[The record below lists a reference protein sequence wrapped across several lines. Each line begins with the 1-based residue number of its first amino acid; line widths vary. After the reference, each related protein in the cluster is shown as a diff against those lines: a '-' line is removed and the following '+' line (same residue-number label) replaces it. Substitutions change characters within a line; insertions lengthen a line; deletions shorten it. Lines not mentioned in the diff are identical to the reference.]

1 MPTDSKRLTG
11 PDETKSPYEY
21 LKYSEKRLD
30 LTEKRTDGRVPDT
43 LRPMYLKADVI
54 SQARGSAYIEQDNT
68 KVMCAVYG
76 PREVGRREDF
86 SMKGIINCV
95 FKYATFACR
104 YRRQYQQDSE
114 EKDMSVQLLE
124 ALEPAVCMHKF
135 PKAQVDIYVTVLQN
149 DGSALAAAITCA
161 SVALANAG
169 VEMYDL
175 VAGCSVRIADDL
187 VLVDPSEEEEYK
199 SRDDNPV
206 NHGSVTVGFMP
217 SLNQV
222 SAITSKGEIE
232 FEVIKKAMNQCV
244 SVCQT
249 LYPILQKCLND
260 SVLEKLNNKGNSS
273 TQVKTK

>member
-1 MPTDSKRLTG
+1 MPTDSRRLTG
-11 PDETKSPYEY
+11 PEETKIPYSY
-21 LKYSEKRLD
+21 VKQSEVQALS
-30 LTEKRTDGRVPDT
+30 EKRTDGRSPDT
-43 LRPMYLKADVI
+43 LRPIFLKADVI
-54 SQARGSAYIEQDNT
+54 SQARGSAYVEQDNT

-95 FKYATFACR
+95 FKYATFSCR
-104 YRRQYQQDSE
+104 YRRSYQQDNE
-114 EKDMSVQLLE
+114 EKDLSVQLLD

-149 DGSALAAAITCA
+149 DGSALAASITCA

-175 VAGCSVRIADDL
+175 VVGCSVRIADSL
-187 VLVDPSEEEEYK
+187 TLLDPTESEEYK
-199 SRDDNPV
+199 SQDDNPE
-206 NHGSVTVGFMP
+206 NHGSVTVGYMP

-232 FEVIKKAMNQCV
+232 FEAIKKAMNQCV
-244 SVCQT
+244 SSSQT
-249 LYPILQKCLND
+249 LYSVLQKCLHT
-260 SVLEKLNNKGNSS
+260 SVMDKLNK
-273 TQVKTK
+273 KTSKLQT